1 MALTTPD
8 WSGIGDLA
16 RGSRLDCWKEIAAYL
31 GRSEKTVRRWEIER
45 GLPTH
50 RAPGAGRTSVYA
62 YTAEL
67 DEWLKLRRAH
77 ALDAAG
83 AGEETAWAAAGNET
97 PGPSSV
103 EPSLDAPTA
112 AQPDTPPIA
121 ITRTL
126 RIGGLGFKP
135 GWKPVLAGILVAGAL
150 CAGAYDMSLRSVSGH
165 IQQWISSLLSA
176 ANAAPVPSGSATV
189 SDAEKARAHELYLK
203 GRYEWNQRTPES
215 LNRALD
221 DFTQSIV
228 HDPNSAPAYAGMAD
242 TYDMLR
248 IYSTMP
254 QADAYSRA
262 IGAARRAVQLD
273 NSLPEGHRALAFAEY
288 WGTWNFAGA
297 EKEFRRAI
305 ELNPNDPL
313 AHKWFADALST
324 QERYAES
331 LEEVNKA
338 QELDPGSHSTLAD
351 KGTILFESGKRE
363 EGVAILKEVE
373 RAAPEL
379 GSPHQ
384 YLMIAGFEL
393 RDYPAYLAEGE
404 KTAET
409 MNDPALKEII
419 AAAGTGYTRDGERGL
434 LKNLYMAEEKY
445 YAEGKVSWIALALA
459 CVRLGRK
466 QEALQLLE
474 ESYAHRDPGTSPRA
488 LLLGS
493 GGEWAPLKDEPRFK
507 ALLRK
512 AIPSPSQGALP
523 PTAPP
528 ALADAHF
535 RAVSDPH

>member
-1 MALTTPD
+1 M
-8 WSGIGDLA
+8 
-16 RGSRLDCWKEIAAYL
+16 
-31 GRSEKTVRRWEIER
+31 
-45 GLPTH
+45 
-50 RAPGAGRTSVYA
+50 
-62 YTAEL
+62 
-67 DEWLKLRRAH
+67 
-77 ALDAAG
+77 
-83 AGEETAWAAAGNET
+83 
-97 PGPSSV
+97 
-103 EPSLDAPTA
+103 
-112 AQPDTPPIA
+112 
-121 ITRTL
+121 
-126 RIGGLGFKP
+126 
-135 GWKPVLAGILVAGAL
+135 
-150 CAGAYDMSLRSVSGH
+150 
-165 IQQWISSLLSA
+165 
-176 ANAAPVPSGSATV
+176 
-189 SDAEKARAHELYLK
+189 
-203 GRYEWNQRTPES
+203 
-215 LNRALD
+215 
-221 DFTQSIV
+221 
-228 HDPNSAPAYAGMAD
+228 
-242 TYDMLR
+242 
-248 IYSTMP
+248 
-254 QADAYSRA
+254 
-262 IGAARRAVQLD
+262 
-273 NSLPEGHRALAFAEY
+273 
-288 WGTWNFAGA
+288 
-297 EKEFRRAI
+297 
-305 ELNPNDPL
+305 

-512 AIPSPSQGALP
+512 AIPSPSPGALP

-528 ALADAHF
+528 ALADAQF
-535 RAVSDPH
+535 RAASDPH